1 MQIVTGL
8 RVFLQLMIN
17 LVPLNMLMS
26 LAKNAVTTLE
36 KRAERITLK
45 VLNVN
50 CARELQDEGGG
61 EW

>member
-1 MQIVTGL
+1 MLVVYDHFIIYLCIVHIVTGL

-36 KRAERITLK
+36 KRAERIT
-45 VLNVN
+45 
-50 CARELQDEGGG
+50 
-61 EW
+61 